1 MTQRVLVT
9 GRGFRHR
16 KRNSADIRGKR
27 RHSLRVRCG
36 TETATLPFCLAMQ
49 FLQRR
54 VGAERP
60 RLLRLLPAGLAG
72 WPVTYWECAALSP
85 RRLARRIVSVTAPGE
100 TMTSVHGAAPSAM
113 GRNQSFAARRLS
125 VQFDQTRLS
134 AEGVL
139 LTQQGIHFTPVGL
152 GVSLGGWRTPEI
164 LSLGLITPGR
174 SRKLTSGFVAMRPV
188 ATISGACAGPTG
200 SSARVANGPANRG

>member
-27 RHSLRVRCG
+27 RHSLRLRCG

-54 VGAERP
+54 VGAERS

-113 GRNQSFAARRLS
+113 GRQRPSGRFSIIRGPRHREPVVIGQRFCDYLAALQASRR
-125 VQFDQTRLS
+125 
-134 AEGVL
+134 
-139 LTQQGIHFTPVGL
+139 QGGFL
-152 GVSLGGWRTPEI
+152 W
-164 LSLGLITPGR
+164 GR
-174 SRKLTSGFVAMRPV
+174 GARIPRSG
-188 ATISGACAGPTG
+188 
-200 SSARVANGPANRG
+200 